1 MSTPPSLRFAQ
12 YLRASD
18 KSENTVEAYL
28 RDLRLFGEW
37 FRNSNGEEM
46 TPEAITPIDV
56 KEYKTHLLQV
66 KGFKP
71 ATVNRKLAS
80 ISAFCEWARNERL
93 VEANPT
99 EGIGNVQEVEL
110 APRWL
115 TRKEQ
120 YALLRA
126 VQKEGN
132 PRDEA
137 VIMLLLH
144 TGLRVSEASDLR
156 LSDVEISERKGRVTV
171 REGKGRKHRVVPLN
185 ADVRKAL
192 AAYLSERPPARHDH
206 LFVGKREGRLKPWG
220 IQHVAG
226 KYAYLAKLDS
236 VTPHTLRHTFAKNL
250 VDAGVSLDKVATL
263 LGHKNLNTTRMYTK
277 PSTADLAE
285 AVETLEIK

>member
-1 MSTPPSLRFAQ
+1 MSAQPLARFRR
-12 YLRASD
+12 YLSASD
-18 KSENTVEAYL
+18 KSENTIEAYL
-28 RDLRLFGEW
+28 RDLRLFSEW
-37 FRNSNGEEM
+37 FKSSSGDQM

-56 KEYKTHLLQV
+56 REYKTCLLQV
-66 KGFKP
+66 NGFKP

-80 ISAFCEWARNERL
+80 ISAFCEWARKNRL
-93 VEANPT
+93 IDANPT

-144 TGLRVSEASDLR
+144 TGLRVSEASYLR
-156 LSDVEISERKGRVTV
+156 VSDIEVSERKGQVTV
-171 REGKGRKHRVVPLN
+171 RDGKGGKHRVIPLN
-185 ADVRKAL
+185 ADVRRAL
-192 AAYLSERPPARHDH
+192 NLYLEVRPDAQHDY
-206 LFVGKREGRLKPWG
+206 LLVGKQRGRLKPWG
-220 IQHVAG
+220 IQYVAG
-226 KYAYLAKLDS
+226 KYAYLAKLDD
-236 VTPHTLRHTFAKNL
+236 VTPHTLRYTFGKNL

-263 LGHKNLNTTRMYTK
+263 LGHKNLNTTRMYTR
-277 PSTADLAE
+277 PSGADLAH
-285 AVETLEIK
+285 AVERLEIK

>member
-1 MSTPPSLRFAQ
+1 VSTELLTRFGQ

-37 FRNSNGEEM
+37 FHSSSGEQM
-46 TPEAITPIDV
+46 TPEGITPIDV
-56 KEYKTHLLQV
+56 KEYKRHLLQA
-66 KGFKP
+66 KGYKP

-80 ISAFCEWARNERL
+80 ISALCAWARKAGL
-93 VEANPT
+93 IEANPT
-99 EGIGNVQEVEL
+99 EGIGNVQEMEL

-137 VIMLLLH
+137 VMMLLLH
-144 TGLRVSEASDLR
+144 TGLRVSEASNLR
-156 LSDVEISERKGRVTV
+156 LSDIKISERKGQATV
-171 REGKGRKHRVVPLN
+171 RDGKGGKHRVVPLN

-192 AAYLSERPPARHDH
+192 ATYLQARPDASHDY
-206 LFVGKREGRLKPWG
+206 LFVGKQSGRLKPWG
-220 IQHVAG
+220 IQYVAS
-226 KYAYLAKLDS
+226 KYAYLAKLDN
-236 VTPHTLRHTFAKNL
+236 VTPHVLRHTFGKNL

-277 PSTADLAE
+277 PSSADLAQ
-285 AVETLEIK
+285 AVERLEIR

>member
-1 MSTPPSLRFAQ
+1 MSTKLLTRFGQ
-12 YLRASD
+12 YLSASD
-18 KSENTVEAYL
+18 KSENTIEAYL
-28 RDLRLFGEW
+28 RDLRLFSEW
-37 FRNSNGEEM
+37 FLSSNGEEM
-46 TPEAITPIDV
+46 TPQGIAPIDV
-56 KEYKTHLLQV
+56 KEYKGYLLQV
-66 KGFKP
+66 KLLKP
-71 ATVNRKLAS
+71 ASVNRKLAS
-80 ISAFCEWARNERL
+80 ISAFCEWARNEHL
-93 VEANPT
+93 IEANPT

-132 PRDEA
+132 PRDET
-137 VIMLLLH
+137 VVMLLLH
-144 TGLRVSEASDLR
+144 TGLRVSEASSLQ
-156 LSDVEISERKGRVTV
+156 LSDIEISERKGQLTV
-171 REGKGRKHRVVPLN
+171 RDGKGGKHRVIPLN

-192 AAYLSERPPARHDH
+192 GTYLDIRPDAAHDYL
-206 LFVGKREGRLKPWG
+206 LVGKQKGRLKPWG
-220 IQHVAG
+220 IQYVAS
-226 KYAYLAKLDS
+226 KYAYQARLDG

-285 AVETLEIK
+285 AVETLEIR